1 MPSRFAKYCVI
12 EAYVILVFYIK
23 LSIFVLRYL
32 TMKYLLL
39 VVIATTALTV
49 HAAPA
54 EIQVITTIKTHYV
67 MW

>member
-1 MPSRFAKYCVI
+1 MPSRFINFGVL
-12 EAYVILVFYIK
+12 EAHVNLIFYIK